1 MEELIRALIKK
12 LTDAGLTAVRAFPE
26 GMMPRLTKAVT
37 AVGIREVKSAG
48 AGAYA
53 YLGMRADEAGV
64 LRAVYGRRLEAEAF
78 LQVWCPRVIGGK
90 TCMDTAEQA
99 LSALSEQGGGVR
111 IEALTMGPCVYDAGS
126 DCFQCMLTAKTQAYL
141 YAVCNEDETEFTDF
155 ILKGEVK

>member
-1 MEELIRALIKK
+1 MDELIRALIKK

-53 YLGMRADEAGV
+53 YLGMREDEAGT

-99 LSALSEQGGGVR
+99 MALSAMDRRVLELTLPVMTEAMPGDSVSVTLERMGVTGR
-111 IEALTMGPCVYDAGS
+111 FIVAEKQAALTGQGLRCTLS
-126 DCFQCMLTAKTQAYL
+126 LRTW
-141 YAVCNEDETEFTDF
+141 
-155 ILKGEVK
+155 

>member
-26 GMMPRLTKAVT
+26 GLMPRLTKAVT

-53 YLGMRADEAGV
+53 YLGMREDAEGT

-90 TCMDTAEQA
+90 ACMEAAEQA
-99 LSALSEQGGGVR
+99 MAALSEQSGGVR
-111 IEALTMGPCVYDAGS
+111 IEALTMGQCVYDAGS

-141 YAVCNEDETEFTDF
+141 YAVCNEEETEFTDF